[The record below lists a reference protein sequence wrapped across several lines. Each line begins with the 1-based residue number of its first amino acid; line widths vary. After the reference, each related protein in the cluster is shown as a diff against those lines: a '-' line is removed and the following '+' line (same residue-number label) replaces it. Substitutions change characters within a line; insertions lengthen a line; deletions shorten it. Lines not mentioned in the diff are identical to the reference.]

1 MSVSASS
8 FAVWR
13 TLFDAAYRRISPTR
27 IIIAIFLAIL
37 LHVLLML
44 AAPQTLILLEKIS
57 PKPQSIAL
65 VEPEKVIIP
74 EALLPEEF
82 RKKRKPEFVPVN
94 PGAPEKAPPETNNH
108 SAINQRAAQEE
119 PDPTT
124 RSRKPTNDGELENSA
139 GIAENVLPREL
150 LPESMRTTRVAPAQK
165 QDAEEPKKQNASDA
179 EVVNKNSG
187 VPAPESDTGTIAL
200 GEKVGKTE
208 TEKKSADSVPEP
220 QKRPQIAPPP
230 GLKLLT
236 MKSNTAT
243 NEIGSVSLDAKF
255 SEFGDYTQRMLE
267 AIQAA
272 WYVTCERSAVHARG
286 SVVVRFTLCADGTIK
301 SSKVLQSSASEL
313 ATYACRDAIESRAPY
328 EIWSEKMISLFGEEQ
343 TTTLTFYYR

>member
-1 MSVSASS
+1 MKIAANSP
-8 FAVWR
+8 AVWH
-13 TLFDAAYRRISPTR
+13 TLFEAAYRRISPVR
-27 IIIAIFLAIL
+27 IGAAIGLAIF
-37 LHVLLML
+37 LHVLLVLM
-44 AAPQTLILLEKIS
+44 APETLIFLERFS
-57 PKPQSIAL
+57 PKPQSVSL
-65 VEPEKVIIP
+65 VEPEKVVIP

-82 RKKRKPEFVPVN
+82 RKKQKPEFVPVN
-94 PGAPEKAPPETNNH
+94 PNAPEKTPPETNNH
-108 SAINQRAAQEE
+108 SAIDQRVAQEN

-124 RSRKPTNDGELENSA
+124 RSRKPTHDGESENSA
-139 GIAENVLPREL
+139 GIVENVLPREL
-150 LPESMRTTRVAPAQK
+150 LPESMRTTRVAPAQEK
-165 QDAEEPKKQNASDA
+165 NVAPPKKENVSAD
-179 EVVNKNSG
+179 EHVNKNIG
-187 VPAPESDTGTIAL
+187 VNAPKSEAGTIAR
-200 GEKVGKTE
+200 GERIGNSPPE
-208 TEKKSADSVPEP
+208 KSANAIPDP
-220 QKRPQIAPPP
+220 QERPQITPPP

-255 SEFGDYTQRMLE
+255 SEFGEYTQRMLE

-286 SVVVRFTLCADGTIK
+286 SVVVSFTLCADGSIK

-328 EIWSEKMISLFGEEQ
+328 EAWGEKMIRLFGEEQ